1 VSQVP
6 RVVLEAAARLR
17 ALPPYPFLEL
27 ARMKR
32 EALAAGR
39 PLIDLG
45 IGDPDVPTAPAVIS
59 AMNRAMR
66 DPATHRYPL
75 GNGNAAFRGA
85 VTRWFRGR
93 FGVVLDAKR
102 EVCALIG
109 SKEGI
114 AHFPWAYVN
123 PGERVLVPDPAYPVF
138 ATATTLCGARPVV
151 MPLVAENA
159 FLPDLEALTR
169 KLRAGL
175 RVKLMFLNYPNNPT
189 AACAT
194 LDFFRRVVA
203 LASRYGFAVAHDAAY
218 TEIWQDAARRPPS
231 LLQVPGA
238 REVGIEFHS
247 LSKTLNMTG
256 WRLGFAVGNPRLV
269 GALADFKGNVDS
281 GQFEAIQHAGVAGL
295 RVSGPWARRMSRIY
309 RARRDRLS
317 DALRMLG
324 LPAPRPDAAI
334 YLWVPLPPRQT
345 SAEYAAWLLEKAD
358 LLVTPGAGFG
368 RYGEGYLRVSL
379 TVPGGQVR
387 EACRRLE
394 RLAVDL

>member
-1 VSQVP
+1 
-6 RVVLEAAARLR
+6 
-17 ALPPYPFLEL
+17 
-27 ARMKR
+27 
-32 EALAAGR
+32 
-39 PLIDLG
+39 
-45 IGDPDVPTAPAVIS
+45 
-59 AMNRAMR
+59 MR
-66 DPATHRYPL
+66 NPATHRYPL

-85 VTRWFRGR
+85 VASWFRRR
-93 FGVVLDAKR
+93 FGVKLDPVR
-102 EVCALIG
+102 EVAALIG

-138 ATATTLCGARPVV
+138 ATSTTLCGARPVV
-151 MPLVAENA
+151 MPLLADNA
-159 FLPDLEALTR
+159 FLPDLEELSR
-169 KLRAGL
+169 QLRRGL

-189 AACAT
+189 GATAT

-218 TEIWQDAARRPPS
+218 TEIWYDEARRPPS

-247 LSKTLNMTG
+247 FSKTLNMTG
-256 WRLGFAVGNPRLV
+256 WRLGFAVGNAKLV

-295 RVSGPWARRMSRIY
+295 RAAPAWARRMSRIY
-309 RARRDRLS
+309 RSRRDRLS
-317 DALRMLG
+317 DAFRLLG

-334 YLWVPLPPRQT
+334 YLWVPLPPRRT
-345 SAEYAAWLLEKAD
+345 SADYAAWLLEKAN

-379 TVPGGQVR
+379 TVPEAGVR
-387 EACRRLE
+387 EACRRLD
-394 RLAVDL
+394 RLAVDS

>member
-1 VSQVP
+1 MP
-6 RVVLEAAARLR
+6 RVVLEAAARLKS
-17 ALPPYPFLEL
+17 LPPYPFLEL

-59 AMNRAMR
+59 AMSRAMR

-85 VTRWFRGR
+85 VARWFRGR
-93 FGVVLDAKR
+93 FGVTLDPVR

-138 ATATTLCGARPVV
+138 ATSTTLCGARPVV
-151 MPLVAENA
+151 MPLVAGNA
-159 FLPDLEALTR
+159 FLPDLEALSR
-169 KLRAGL
+169 KLRGGL

-218 TEIWQDAARRPPS
+218 TEIWQDAAHRPPS
-231 LLQVPGA
+231 IMQVPGA
-238 REVGIEFHS
+238 REVAIEFHS

-256 WRLGFAVGNPRLV
+256 WRLGFAVGNAKLV

-281 GQFEAIQHAGVAGL
+281 GQFEAIQHAGAAGL
-295 RVSGPWARRMSRIY
+295 RVSGAWARRMSRIY

-324 LPAPRPDAAI
+324 LPAPRPEAAI
-334 YLWVPLPPRQT
+334 YLWVPLPPRRT
-345 SAEYAAWLLEKAD
+345 SAGYAAWLLEKAD

-379 TVPGGQVR
+379 TVPDAGVR
-387 EACRRLE
+387 EACHRLE
-394 RLAVDL
+394 RLAVDS